1 MLGGAS
7 APLPWPYEVG
17 GHRTM
22 TTDDNPSLSAQQQ
35 QNGHRGGH
43 YSRKEDNIIRGSVYV
58 CYSNLLYCG
67 GWGEGDIIKI
77 NFLSSFP
84 FKPTVLLAC

>member
-7 APLPWPYEVG
+7 APLPWPYEAG

-22 TTDDNPSLSAQQQ
+22 TTDDNPSLSAQQL

-43 YSRKEDNIIRGSVYV
+43 YSMKEDNIITRAMYLRGGGH
-58 CYSNLLYCG
+58 YSMKEDN
-67 GWGEGDIIKI
+67 IITRAEEEATI
-77 NFLSSFP
+77 Q
-84 FKPTVLLAC
+84 